1 MKLHKQIETLFHLG
15 TAAGLSD
22 GRLVGQFVA
31 TRAGLVPKRRPPSR
45 PLSTAMGR
53 WSWRVPASVRQCRR
67 RRGCGAG
74 HVSRPRQWRAR
85 SADASL
91 SQAGCTAS
99 RFGSQPRPARPMTV
113 AGHASAASETTMAQ
127 SQNEGPV
134 DHELY
139 KPLHDELAR
148 LPESF
153 RSALVLCYLEG
164 LTQEQAAAAL
174 RCPLGTIQSRLARG
188 RAKLKS
194 RLVRADSSSRPSSR
208 APGPS
213 FRFDRRSR

>member
-1 MKLHKQIETLFHLG
+1 
-15 TAAGLSD
+15 
-22 GRLVGQFVA
+22 
-31 TRAGLVPKRRPPSR
+31 
-45 PLSTAMGR
+45 
-53 WSWRVPASVRQCRR
+53 
-67 RRGCGAG
+67 
-74 HVSRPRQWRAR
+74 
-85 SADASL
+85 
-91 SQAGCTAS
+91 
-99 RFGSQPRPARPMTV
+99 
-113 AGHASAASETTMAQ
+113 MAQ

-164 LTQEQAAAAL
+164 LTQEQAAAVL

-194 RLVRADSSSRPSSR
+194 RLVRRGFELSAIFPSTGPR
-208 APGPS
+208 AS
-213 FRFDRRSR
+213 ASDRRSR